1 MYMDGR
7 GMLMLDLILFLMI
20 RRPPRSTRTDTLFP
34 YTALFRSEL
43 AAEGPDAF
51 YTGDNAEEIV
61 AALASAPRNPAVM
74 TAQDLATYQAKERPA
89 ICGHYRVYTVCGMGP
104 PSSGAFTVLQILAMV
119 ERFDMAKLGKD
130 NPESWHVIDRK
141 RTRLNSSH

>member
-1 MYMDGR
+1 
-7 GMLMLDLILFLMI
+7 MI

-34 YTALFRSEL
+34 YTTLFRSKNSELASFLKEL

-51 YTGDNAEEIV
+51 YTGDNAEEIE

-89 ICGHYRVYTVCGMGP
+89 IGGHYRVCTVCGMGP
-104 PSSGAFTVLQILAMV
+104 PSSGAIPVLPILA
-119 ERFDMAKLGKD
+119 RADRLAMAKLGKD
-130 NPESWHVIDRK
+130 KDRK
-141 RTRLNSSH
+141 SVVSGRGVSVRVVPGGRGIIK